1 MEDSPDEAEQNG
13 QDKHKRWQQPTE
25 EGCGALV
32 LHGGAGRAQRR
43 RREQAC
49 VSTLYRYSLH
59 PCPVL
64 LKEVPFH
71 NFTPRLA

>member
-49 VSTLYRYSLH
+49 VSTLFRCSC
-59 PCPVL
+59 PCSS
-64 LKEVPFH
+64 KTFPFIIS
-71 NFTPRLA
+71 RLASP